1 MIIPIPVICVIVLV
15 FPNDETLTRL
25 LLEKLAI
32 HSLSDITK
40 ISLIII
46 KIVITNNIIDS
57 L

>member
-1 MIIPIPVICVIVLV
+1 MPVILVIVLF
-15 FPNDETLTRL
+15 FPMDDTLTRL
-25 LLEKLAI
+25 FFEKLAI

-46 KIVITNNIIDS
+46 SIVRKKSMIDS